1 MTAGQTDKTE
11 GNLENVLAHC
21 MTRQGT
27 ATTTKCANIFDRV
40 VFVTMSGTDYTLRN
54 KIDRQKGEEERSE
67 EEQ

>member
-1 MTAGQTDKTE
+1 M
-11 GNLENVLAHC
+11 ENVLAHC